1 MIVLC
6 LVGEMFVTKH
16 NKMLFIVMQCNCNTR
31 SYRRK
36 WKSVIINY
44 RVYYNYNCDLIMP
57 FTFNRSS
64 KVLRSTICNC
74 YRSHVLE
81 TSSKGFVPALKTDLC
96 VQ

>member
-16 NKMLFIVMQCNCNTR
+16 KKMLFIVMQCNCNTR

-44 RVYYNYNCDLIMP
+44 RVYYVI
-57 FTFNRSS
+57 
-64 KVLRSTICNC
+64 
-74 YRSHVLE
+74 
-81 TSSKGFVPALKTDLC
+81 
-96 VQ
+96 